1 MTQDQIVLFVLFAMV
16 FGALVSGRW
25 RYDAVAFTALLA
37 AVLLGVVPPASA
49 FEGFGHPATLVVAL
63 VLVVSAGLTR
73 AGVVL
78 AITRRFVRP
87 GRSLGGH
94 IAMMGAIGGL
104 LSAFMNNVAALA
116 ILMPVD
122 VSTARQ
128 EGRSP
133 ARTLMPLSFA
143 TILGGM
149 VTLIGTPPNIIVA
162 TIRQDTLGAPF
173 AMFDYAPVGGIVAL
187 AGLVFVA
194 LAGWRLI
201 PLREDADAR
210 PELAAFVAELVISED
225 SAIAGKTVGTLQDE
239 ADRAGATLV
248 AVIRDGRAR
257 SGLPPETELCA
268 GDVLRFEAGSEAL
281 DALRAGLGLDF
292 ADQRRKHYLEA
303 ERAGLVMVQA
313 AVPAGARIVGKSAES
328 VGLIWRQGT
337 ALMGISRQ
345 GRGIRGPLRKAT
357 VRAGDV
363 LLLLAPQEDAARVID
378 WLGCLPMAAGNRALT
393 RPDQTA
399 AAVAIFAFAVFAASF
414 GLVDLPVALGCVV
427 AGYVGYRILPLAD
440 VYTQIEWPVIVL
452 LGSMLPLGAAL
463 ETSGGTELIA
473 SGLLRLSAGA
483 PAWVAVG
490 LLMIVTMTLSDV
502 LNNTATA
509 IVAAPVGI
517 AMARA
522 LGASPDPF
530 LMAVAVAASC
540 AFLTPI
546 GHKNNMLILGPGQYR
561 FGDYWRMGLPLEVL
575 VIATGLPAILFFW
588 PL

>member
-1 MTQDQIVLFVLFAMV
+1 
-16 FGALVSGRW
+16 
-25 RYDAVAFTALLA
+25 
-37 AVLLGVVPPASA
+37 
-49 FEGFGHPATLVVAL
+49 
-63 VLVVSAGLTR
+63 
-73 AGVVL
+73 
-78 AITRRFVRP
+78 
-87 GRSLGGH
+87 
-94 IAMMGAIGGL
+94 
-104 LSAFMNNVAALA
+104 
-116 ILMPVD
+116 
-122 VSTARQ
+122 
-128 EGRSP
+128 
-133 ARTLMPLSFA
+133 
-143 TILGGM
+143 
-149 VTLIGTPPNIIVA
+149 
-162 TIRQDTLGAPF
+162 
-173 AMFDYAPVGGIVAL
+173 
-187 AGLVFVA
+187 
-194 LAGWRLI
+194 
-201 PLREDADAR
+201 
-210 PELAAFVAELVISED
+210 
-225 SAIAGKTVGTLQDE
+225 
-239 ADRAGATLV
+239 
-248 AVIRDGRAR
+248 
-257 SGLPPETELCA
+257 
-268 GDVLRFEAGSEAL
+268 
-281 DALRAGLGLDF
+281 
-292 ADQRRKHYLEA
+292 
-303 ERAGLVMVQA
+303 
-313 AVPAGARIVGKSAES
+313 
-328 VGLIWRQGT
+328 
-337 ALMGISRQ
+337 
-345 GRGIRGPLRKAT
+345 
-357 VRAGDV
+357 
-363 LLLLAPQEDAARVID
+363 
-378 WLGCLPMAAGNRALT
+378 MAAGNRALT

-452 LGSMLPLGAAL
+452 LGSMIPLGAAL

>member
-313 AVPAGARIVGKSAES
+313 AVPAGARIAGKSAES